1 MNTKG
6 PRPAVAVT
14 VVDLDS
20 GETRSFPSIA
30 KAAAWMCVEKT
41 KASYMVNHGQQY
53 LNWYCY
59 PTGED
64 RTELIEALKSRYKH
78 YQKPVAKRKKA
89 KTELVSLRIDAKTV
103 IMVTPDKAT
112 PEYAEQW
119 RQRHQADVK
128 HTARYEF
135 ANPNKK

>member
-30 KAAAWMCVEKT
+30 KAAAWMRVDITTARE
-41 KASYMVNHGQQY
+41 MVYNGKQY

-64 RTELIEALKSRYKH
+64 RTELIEAHRSRYKH
-78 YQKPVAKRKKA
+78 YQKPVAKGKKA
-89 KTELVSLRIDAKTV
+89 KAELVSLRIDAKTV

-119 RQRHQADVK
+119 RQRHQADAK
-128 HTARYEF
+128 HTARYERQ
-135 ANPNKK
+135 N